1 MKQKLSLIKFF
12 LLAVTAALILSGC
25 KANVITKINSD
36 GSGNFK
42 QEIGF
47 TAEEMTTLSSLGSG
61 SDFCATM
68 GSENSV
74 TGASI
79 SQEKRGDET
88 WCIFDTPFST
98 LDELNTLYSSADTSV
113 NDISIN
119 NDNLHY
125 EVTVNMSGT
134 NATAGLLQTK
144 WIVTMPGKVSNH
156 NANEISGSTLT
167 WDLTLGQDMNLIA
180 DSSTKGG
187 LNNTWTIVL
196 VVGLLCLCLV
206 VIMIIGVVIF
216 LVVRKNK
223 KKQAPNPETVNP
235 L

>member
-25 KANVITKINSD
+25 KANVITKINTD

-79 SQEKRGDET
+79 SQEIRGDET

>member
-1 MKQKLSLIKFF
+1 MKQKFSNFQFF
-12 LLAVTAALILSGC
+12 LLAVTAALVLSGC

-47 TAEEMTTLSSLGSG
+47 TAEEMTSLSSLGSG

-68 GSENSV
+68 GSDNSV

-79 SQEKRGDET
+79 NQEKRGDET
-88 WCIFDTPFST
+88 WCVFDTPYSS
-98 LDELNTLYSSADTSV
+98 LDELKTLYSSADATV

-119 NDNLHY
+119 NDKLLY
-125 EVTVNMSGT
+125 DVTVNMSGT

-144 WIVTMPGKVSNH
+144 WIVIMPGKVSNH

-167 WDLTLGQDMNLIA
+167 WNLTLGQDMNLRA
-180 DSSTKGG
+180 ESSTKGG
-187 LNNTWTIVL
+187 LNSRWTIIL
-196 VVGLLCLCLV
+196 VVGLMCLCMVVLLV
-206 VIMIIGVVIF
+206 IGVVIF
-216 LVVRKNK
+216 IVVRNNK
-223 KKQAPNPETVNP
+223 KKQPPKVEVENPK
-235 L
+235 